1 MNGGMK
7 CRQAIKEKTTARLK
21 CLQQK
26 TKKNQEHYKEKR
38 KETKCVNK
46 ERNYGLTTK

>member
-7 CRQAIKEKTTARLK
+7 CRQAIKEKNKARMK

-26 TKKNQEHYKEKR
+26 TTNQECSKK
-38 KETKCVNK
+38 KVKK
-46 ERNYGLTTK
+46 